1 MATSDEI
8 LILAY
13 NNAAAK
19 ELEERLLHRSEIA
32 ELNLENKPI
41 ISTFHALGRKILRD
55 SKINTSLSEFV
66 DDPKKLEMW
75 VSKWLGEYISKSH
88 ASLFK
93 FLELSY
99 QPVNPFDFKTKAE
112 YDAYIRDNEYRT
124 LQGERVRGYQELL
137 IANWL
142 FLHSVP
148 YEYEAAYKVKR
159 RIEEGVDYHPD
170 FYLSNT
176 NIYLE
181 HFGID
186 RQGKTRPDIDRDKY
200 NQEIRLK
207 RELHKENGTILIETY
222 HYDWQE
228 GALEE
233 RLKH

>member
-1 MATSDEI
+1 
-8 LILAY
+8 
-13 NNAAAK
+13 
-19 ELEERLLHRSEIA
+19 
-32 ELNLENKPI
+32 
-41 ISTFHALGRKILRD
+41 
-55 SKINTSLSEFV
+55 
-66 DDPKKLEMW
+66 MW